1 MTDLTPTQTLKQGE
15 MISRAMVRAIVAL
28 IIGVL
33 ALVTYATFTGRTP
46 SAVVPEGAV
55 VKSRLIL
62 IQAEDSGAARIF
74 TAEGKLIADLSAK
87 QGGFIS
93 SIDRSLRRKRVVA
106 NLPQS
111 GPVLL
116 TLDDLNRLKIS
127 DPQSGWS
134 ADLMAFGKSNIGA
147 FAMLLDAP
155 TKGN

>member
-1 MTDLTPTQTLKQGE
+1 MTDLTPTQTIKQGE

-33 ALVTYATFTGRTP
+33 ALVSYATFTGRTP

-62 IQAEDSGAARIF
+62 IQAEVSGAARIF

-93 SIDRSLRRKRVVA
+93 SIDRSLRRKRVIA
-106 NLPQS
+106 DLPQA

-134 ADLMAFGKSNIGA
+134 ADLMAFGSSNIGA
-147 FAMLLDAP
+147 FAKLLDAP

>member
-1 MTDLTPTQTLKQGE
+1 MSDLTPTQTLKQGE

-33 ALVTYATFTGRTP
+33 ALVSYATFTGRTP

-87 QGGFIS
+87 HGGFIS
-93 SIDRSLRRKRVVA
+93 SIDRSVRRKRVVA
-106 NLPQS
+106 DLPQA

-134 ADLMAFGKSNIGA
+134 ADLMAFGRSNIGA
-147 FAMLLDAP
+147 FARLLDAP

>member
-33 ALVTYATFTGRTP
+33 ALVSYATFTGRTP

-62 IQAEDSGAARIF
+62 IQAEDSGAVRIF

-106 NLPQS
+106 NLPQA

-147 FAMLLDAP
+147 FAMLLDSP

>member
-1 MTDLTPTQTLKQGE
+1 MTDLTPTQTVKQVE
-15 MISRAMVRAIVAL
+15 MISRAMIRAIFTL

-33 ALVTYATFTGRTP
+33 ALVSYASFTGRTP

-55 VKSRLIL
+55 IKSRMI
-62 IQAEDSGAARIF
+62 IIEAEHSGAARIF
-74 TAEGKLIADLSAK
+74 TAEGELIADLSAK

-93 SIDRSLRRKRVVA
+93 SVDRSLRRKRVVA
-106 NLPQS
+106 DLPQG

-116 TLDDLNRLKIS
+116 TLDDLNRFKIS

-134 ADLMAFGKSNIGA
+134 ADLMAFGSSNIGA
-147 FAMLLDAP
+147 FAKLLDAS

>member
-33 ALVTYATFTGRTP
+33 ALVSYATFTGRTP

>member
-1 MTDLTPTQTLKQGE
+1 MTELTPTQTLKQGE
-15 MISRAMVRAIVAL
+15 MVSRAMVRAIVAL
-28 IIGVL
+28 LIGVL
-33 ALVTYATFTGRTP
+33 ALVSYATFTGRTP

-93 SIDRSLRRKRVVA
+93 SIDRSLRRKRVIA
-106 NLPQS
+106 DLPQA

-134 ADLMAFGKSNIGA
+134 ADLMAFGRTNIGA
-147 FAMLLDAP
+147 FATLLDAP

>member
-1 MTDLTPTQTLKQGE
+1 MTDLTPTQTVKQGE

-33 ALVTYATFTGRTP
+33 ALVSYATLTGRTP
-46 SAVVPEGAV
+46 SAVVPEGTV

-62 IQAEDSGAARIF
+62 IQAEDSGAARVF
-74 TAEGKLIADLSAK
+74 TAEGELIADLSAK

-106 NLPQS
+106 DLPQV

-134 ADLMAFGKSNIGA
+134 ADLMAFGSGNIGA
-147 FAMLLDAP
+147 FAKLLQVS
-155 TKGN
+155 TRGN

>member
-1 MTDLTPTQTLKQGE
+1 MSDLTPTQTLKQGE

-33 ALVTYATFTGRTP
+33 ALVSYATFTGRTP

>member
-1 MTDLTPTQTLKQGE
+1 MTDLTPTQTVKQGE

-33 ALVTYATFTGRTP
+33 ALVSYATLTGRTP
-46 SAVVPEGAV
+46 SAMVPEGAV

-74 TAEGKLIADLSAK
+74 TAEGELIADLSAK

-106 NLPQS
+106 DLPQA

-134 ADLMAFGKSNIGA
+134 ADLMAFGRNNIGA
-147 FAMLLDAP
+147 FAKLLDAP

>member
-1 MTDLTPTQTLKQGE
+1 MTDLTTTQTIKQGE

-28 IIGVL
+28 LIGVL
-33 ALVTYATFTGRTP
+33 ALVSYATFTGRTP

-106 NLPQS
+106 DLPQA

-116 TLDDLNRLKIS
+116 TLDDLTRLKIS

-134 ADLMAFGKSNIGA
+134 ADLMAFGRSNIGA
-147 FAMLLDAP
+147 FARLLDAP

>member
-1 MTDLTPTQTLKQGE
+1 MTDLTPTHTAKQSE
-15 MISRAMVRAIVAL
+15 MISRAMIRAICAL

-33 ALVTYATFTGRTP
+33 ALVSYATFTGRTP
-46 SAVVPEGAV
+46 SATVPQGNV
-55 VKSRLIL
+55 VKSRLI
-62 IQAEDSGAARIF
+62 IIEAENTGAVRIF
-74 TAEGKLIADLSAK
+74 TADGELIADLSAK

-93 SIDRSLRRKRVVA
+93 SIDRSLRRQRVVA
-106 NLPQS
+106 DLPKS

-134 ADLMAFGKSNIGA
+134 ADLMAFGSSNIGA

>member
-1 MTDLTPTQTLKQGE
+1 MTELTPTQTLKQGE

-28 IIGVL
+28 LIGVL
-33 ALVTYATFTGRTP
+33 ALVSYATFTGRTP

-106 NLPQS
+106 DLPQA

-134 ADLMAFGKSNIGA
+134 ADLMAFGRSNIGA
-147 FAMLLDAP
+147 FAKLLDAP

>member
-33 ALVTYATFTGRTP
+33 ALVSYATFTGRTP

-106 NLPQS
+106 NLSQS